1 MKNIILKSAAAIALC
16 VCFTLPASAQQTK
29 ILTADKHNEYG
40 LVYSLPLTAL
50 EVNIRARHTQLKAV
64 KVVTSDADRWE
75 ILEVEVR
82 PYGTLDTETKY
93 LMQLKP
99 GALTYIGVAEDG
111 MLLSINA
118 KPRPEA
124 PEPNLRPAPRTEQTP
139 FSGKEYLK
147 YVNEDF
153 ATPICR

>member
-1 MKNIILKSAAAIALC
+1 MRLLHSPGLC
-16 VCFTLPASAQQTK
+16 PTDQDTG
-29 ILTADKHNEYG
+29 TD
-40 LVYSLPLTAL
+40 
-50 EVNIRARHTQLKAV
+50 
-64 KVVTSDADRWE
+64 KVVTADADRWE

-147 YVNEDF
+147 YVNERSASCLHRHRMERDHHQKIHIY
-153 ATPICR
+153 TRG